1 MHHRL
6 NNAVLKDAK
15 RKSNPASV
23 AKAYEPTPREPEAL
37 EACLVRRKKRKPAPR
52 LTVTD
57 AKGVAQIEVDHPE
70 IGLAQLLL
78 MVAIGTVN
86 SDFFD
91 GLISQLANVG
101 TRGRGADEPA

>member
-1 MHHRL
+1 M
-6 NNAVLKDAK
+6 
-15 RKSNPASV
+15 
-23 AKAYEPTPREPEAL
+23 
-37 EACLVRRKKRKPAPR
+37 
-52 LTVTD
+52 TD

-78 MVAIGTVN
+78 MVAIGTVD

-101 TRGRGADEPA
+101 TRGRGADERGLNFMLAMVKGVEPKDQVEAMYRL